1 MICSG
6 MNIVR
11 LNMRHGSHDFH
22 SKTISNLKI
31 AEEIIRRNT
40 GFRPNISI
48 ALDTRGPEIRTG
60 LIDEVLLLSCP
71 GFDPEIFFRG
81 KINSMLPRFIDGAA
95 A

>member
-6 MNIVR
+6 MNIIR
-11 LNMRHGSHDFH
+11 LNMSHGSHDFH
-22 SKTISNLKI
+22 AKTISNLKT

-60 LIDEVLLLSCP
+60 SIDEVPVL
-71 GFDPEIFFRG
+71 
-81 KINSMLPRFIDGAA
+81 
-95 A
+95 